1 MSLINDDES
10 HGSGASRDEGRRTA
24 SSIYGTIITASVIAA
39 GGGLTTRA
47 LAVTIVVTLAIY
59 WLAEQYAVLI
69 GEHTHG
75 GRLPGRAQIV
85 RSMASTAPMIT
96 ASFVPV
102 LVLVVA
108 RAFGASSSVAA
119 KTALIVTAVLLV
131 VHGERAGWA
140 AGLRGIRLVAITAV
154 AGLFG
159 VAMVVLKTLLQ
170 HYH

>member
-1 MSLINDDES
+1 MSLINEES
-10 HGSGASRDEGRRTA
+10 QGGAARDHGRRTA
-24 SSIYGTIITASVIAA
+24 SAIYGTIITASVIAA
-39 GGGLTTRA
+39 GAGLTTRS
-47 LAVTIVVTLAIY
+47 LAVTIVVTLVIY

-75 GRLPGRAQIV
+75 GRLPGRAQIAQ
-85 RSMASTAPMIT
+85 SMSSTAPMIT

-102 LVLVVA
+102 VVLVVV
-108 RAFGASSSVAA
+108 RALGASAGASA
-119 KTALIVTAVLLV
+119 KTALVATVVLLV

-140 AGLRGIRLVAITAV
+140 AGLRGVRLVLITVV